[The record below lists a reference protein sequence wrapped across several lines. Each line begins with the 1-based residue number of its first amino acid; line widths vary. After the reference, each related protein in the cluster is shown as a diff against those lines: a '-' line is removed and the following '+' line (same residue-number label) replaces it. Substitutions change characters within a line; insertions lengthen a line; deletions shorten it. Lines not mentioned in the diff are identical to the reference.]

1 MQSAPDGQFIQ
12 IMPGGTTVT
21 SGAGVVGAN
30 TVPGTPGMQSQQ
42 VIYMP
47 SPGTSG
53 QMVMY
58 QQQGESKR
66 NLLKA
71 DIHIPYFRLNDIHI
85 QDFCIFYFSYIS
97 ANI

>member
-58 QQQGESKR
+58 QQQGESK
-66 NLLKA
+66 N
-71 DIHIPYFRLNDIHI
+71 
-85 QDFCIFYFSYIS
+85 CIFLTNLFGNGLFDLEASFVVER
-97 ANI
+97 